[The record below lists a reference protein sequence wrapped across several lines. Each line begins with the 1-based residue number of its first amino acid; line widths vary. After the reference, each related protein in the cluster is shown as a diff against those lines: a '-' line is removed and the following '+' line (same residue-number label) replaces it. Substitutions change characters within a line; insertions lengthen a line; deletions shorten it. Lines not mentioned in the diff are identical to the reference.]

1 MKPFQKTQNPATFNI
16 MLRRANGESEPLV
29 KSLASAEQ
37 ALYIEQEIERFL
49 ALDDVAVPREL
60 SRV

>member
-1 MKPFQKTQNPATFNI
+1 MTRGYGLI